1 MTSSKVDGA
10 HRTGSA
16 AAAGAGLVLLL
27 QSESSAEVR
36 AALVAAAVMGCE
48 TRRLTLR
55 SLQVDHQVRGALA
68 LEKAPILPVGS
79 VEFVRAAMSALGVRE
94 PEPMGYEGLQD
105 YLQRHA
111 GRTTVGALAELRVPA
126 FVKPVAT
133 KLFTGFVYDPA
144 QAGSPEQAS
153 TGGVSCEHV
162 AEQTAALSKLSPD
175 TPLWISDPVHFQCEW
190 RYYVDAGGRI
200 LAQARYD
207 ADGADDAPLPS
218 AEVVRCAID
227 ALVMHLAAR
236 GDPHPFALDM
246 GVLDNGRTACVE
258 PNDAWAIGLYGHART
273 PAGTDWS
280 ARGYVE
286 FLLQRWRTMVA
297 QARRRKGERTA
308 VDPDDVDEEDDVA
321 DGSDS
326 SCDRS
331 PRARTRRP
339 RRPAHGA
346 VTEN

>member
-1 MTSSKVDGA
+1 MTSSKVEEGQ
-10 HRTGSA
+10 RTGGTA
-16 AAAGAGLVLLL
+16 QAGTGLVLLL

-48 TRRLTLR
+48 IRRMTLR
-55 SLQVDHQVRGALA
+55 SLQVDQQQRGALT

-79 VEFVRAAMSALGVRE
+79 VEFVRAAMSTLGVRE

-111 GRTTVGALAELRVPA
+111 SRTTVGALAELRVPA
-126 FVKPVAT
+126 FIKPVAT
-133 KLFTGFVYDPA
+133 KLFTGFVYDPVLA
-144 QAGSPEQAS
+144 AEHDLAAGSD
-153 TGGVSCEHV
+153 HV
-162 AEQTAALSKLSPD
+162 AEQMAALRKLRPD
-175 TPLWISDPVHFQCEW
+175 TPLWICDPVHFQCEW
-190 RYYVDAGGRI
+190 RYYVDASGRI

-207 ADGADDAPLPS
+207 ADGPDDAPLPS

-258 PNDAWAIGLYGHART
+258 ANDAWAIGLYGHART

-286 FLLQRWRTMVA
+286 FLHQRWRTMVA
-297 QARRRKGERTA
+297 QSRRRKGERVSTDTA
-308 VDPDDVDEEDDVA
+308 DLDDELEGPEA
-321 DGSDS
+321 G
-326 SCDRS
+326 CDHG

-339 RRPAHGA
+339 HRSTHGSL
-346 VTEN
+346 TES